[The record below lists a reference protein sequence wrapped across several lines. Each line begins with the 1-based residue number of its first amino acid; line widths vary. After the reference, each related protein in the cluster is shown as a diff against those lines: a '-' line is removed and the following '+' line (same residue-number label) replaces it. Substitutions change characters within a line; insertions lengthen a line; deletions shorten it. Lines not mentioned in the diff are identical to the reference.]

1 MIHPSNYSI
10 FESSYGNEY
19 PIEQLYIHFFDKLPS
34 KHVDYKIYSTD
45 VVKFLELC
53 GFKKES
59 FFYYN
64 HSKNDESDSS
74 IQSLYVNKSKNFI
87 IRTCNQQI
95 NSKTLQLEFYFFCQS
110 GELEEQLDFNELK
123 KYEKDKK
130 KSHINLIKQRSGY
143 LDTQNFDLKVPN
155 LDLALNYGK
164 KFLKVHDAIIK
175 RLNKPYD
182 KGIVLLHGEAGTGKT
197 SYVKYIANFIQEKM
211 VLFMPPSMAESL
223 SEPSLIPFLMEHKNS
238 ILIIEDAEKVIADR
252 ETNGFSA
259 SVSNILN
266 LTDGILSD
274 CLNIQIIATF
284 NMKKEK
290 IDPALLR
297 TGRLIAEHKFDKL
310 DVDESNKLLKFLNKD
325 YITKEAMT
333 LSDIYNIDVEFFKT
347 EKEKSKIGFI

>member
-1 MIHPSNYSI
+1 MNQPRNYPI

-19 PIEQLYIHFFDKLPS
+19 PIEQLFLHYFDKIPS
-34 KHVDYKIYSTD
+34 KHVDYKMYSAD
-45 VVKFLELC
+45 VIDFLLSL
-53 GFKKES
+53 GFVKES
-59 FFYYN
+59 IFYYN
-64 HSKNDESDSS
+64 HSKNDVSDSS
-74 IQSLYVNKSKNFI
+74 IQSLYLNKDISIFI
-87 IRTCNQQI
+87 RSYNQQV
-95 NSKTLQLEFYFFCQS
+95 NSNILQLEFYFDYQN
-110 GELEEQLDFNELK
+110 GELENQINFEELK
-123 KYEKDKK
+123 MYEKDKR

-143 LDTQNFDLKVPN
+143 LDTQSFDLKVPE
-155 LDLALNYGK
+155 LDLSLNYGD
-164 KFLKVHDAIIK
+164 KFIKVHDAIIK
-175 RLNKPYD
+175 SLNKPYD

-197 SYVKYIANFIQEKM
+197 SYVKYLANLVQDKII
-211 VLFMPPSMAESL
+211 LFMPPSMAESL

-290 IDPALLR
+290 IDSALLR
-297 TGRLIAEHKFDKL
+297 KGRLIAEHKFDKL
-310 DVDESNKLLKFLNKD
+310 TIDESNKLLKYLNKNFV
-325 YITKEAMT
+325 TEEPMT
-333 LSDIYNIDVEFFKT
+333 LSDIYNIDIESFKS